1 MVDQEEAR
9 LENSEA
15 ILRNL
20 VSEFKA
26 QGIKIKVVD
35 EDTIAYKGVQ
45 FDLMDTPTD
54 TLNGIIYLISPSNQ
68 SIPVREENLAE
79 TVKMV
84 VDYVEQQR
92 MQKSLRKGASAYA
105 TFEIEDFDNRF
116 FRANDGHIFY
126 CPCGRGTISTYTNSI
141 DVNRIGEVV
150 IFTSNIKDEVSAEI
164 QSDSADLEEEIR
176 TTYLDFESE
185 PESWNVVF
193 NGFKISSVFVATEGV
208 SINARKFTA
217 NAGGWSRAN
226 LSGSDLIDCDGSW
239 YLDVGAVLDYTV
251 NGMNL
256 VAPYDCIISVDPQL
270 WISSESAEA
279 HNNMWDSDDDDGY
292 YASTKKSKKLSKFG
306 CWNNASGSKPNVVL
320 DADDIR
326 QPIRD
331 WYTSAYPDDDLGMN
345 LSDITFHDLHTGI
358 SQGLDVYDHIG
369 VGDSTVRERLF
380 NRLAQL
386 KSVSYNTIY
395 DMWLNGMRKGMR
407 KSMPNSRLVDK
418 VAQIIERELP
428 NVSFVGDSMGYEPD
442 IYDWVEGYIY
452 ETNQNVDEPWVDVE
466 SAEDLAEMILDSING
481 SYDST
486 VQTPNGDSIRMITK
500 MLSKNMR
507 KSGKGLKKYAPNI
520 KKLPNPV
527 LLTYDN
533 HTIEVPYQYDP
544 YDSWDKRYTELDM
557 GRFIVAISIAS
568 SDPFTVVQYHINV
581 LDSQTRG
588 GLDGAESYHGKMDID
603 YAISSGFH
611 EVSDALDHAI
621 NGAKLSNIKGGAYWY
636 HDEDN
641 PLLPYGYYQ
650 YEDGEWVSKSKKLSK
665 NSINALADRIAMD
678 CQCDSAEVHNL
689 NGEDILMMP
698 VMDSDCEGY
707 YEEYDIYQEEMDG
720 VTYNCVNLSRMNKG
734 VRKHTMLSKNES
746 IPSFSQMMKSVKDGS
761 PIGLFRERF

>member
-35 EDTIAYKGVQ
+35 EDTIAYKGIQ
-45 FDLMDTPTD
+45 FDLLDSPTD
-54 TLNGIIYLISPSNQ
+54 TLNGVIYLESPSRQ
-68 SIPVREENLAE
+68 VIPIREENLGE
-79 TVKMV
+79 GVESIMQYVESQKENPLRKWKKVKMSKNI
-84 VDYVEQQR
+84 R
-92 MQKSLRKGASAYA
+92 
-105 TFEIEDFDNRF
+105 
-116 FRANDGHIFY
+116 GH
-126 CPCGRGTISTYTNSI
+126 
-141 DVNRIGEVV
+141 
-150 IFTSNIKDEVSAEI
+150 
-164 QSDSADLEEEIR
+164 
-176 TTYLDFESE
+176 LD
-185 PESWNVVF
+185 
-193 NGFKISSVFVATEGV
+193 
-208 SINARKFTA
+208 
-217 NAGGWSRAN
+217 
-226 LSGSDLIDCDGSW
+226 
-239 YLDVGAVLDYTV
+239 
-251 NGMNL
+251 
-256 VAPYDCIISVDPQL
+256 
-270 WISSESAEA
+270 
-279 HNNMWDSDDDDGY
+279 
-292 YASTKKSKKLSKFG
+292 
-306 CWNNASGSKPNVVL
+306 
-320 DADDIR
+320 DADQIR

-331 WYTSAYPDDDLGMN
+331 WYTSTYPDDDLGMN
-345 LSDITFHDLHTGI
+345 LSDITFRDLHTGI

-369 VGDSTVRERLF
+369 VGDSIVRERLF
-380 NRLAQL
+380 DRLAEL
-386 KSVSYNTIY
+386 KSISYDAIY
-395 DMWLNGMRKGMR
+395 DMWLNGMRKGMRKSSIVNTLSASISNFTLNGEPVNVFLTNDGVYVGLRSNYDNHGHYDNSDGSLLYVSSLESVFHALFGSGWADTYEEMAESFNTFASPEEVNRVRDYLARLGYQEQRIQTFGDGKGWDDYRASAKKSKKLSKNMR

-486 VQTPNGDSIRMITK
+486 VQTPNGDSIRMI
-500 MLSKNMR
+500 
-507 KSGKGLKKYAPNI
+507 
-520 KKLPNPV
+520 
-527 LLTYDN
+527 
-533 HTIEVPYQYDP
+533 
-544 YDSWDKRYTELDM
+544 
-557 GRFIVAISIAS
+557 
-568 SDPFTVVQYHINV
+568 
-581 LDSQTRG
+581 
-588 GLDGAESYHGKMDID
+588 
-603 YAISSGFH
+603 
-611 EVSDALDHAI
+611 
-621 NGAKLSNIKGGAYWY
+621 
-636 HDEDN
+636 
-641 PLLPYGYYQ
+641 
-650 YEDGEWVSKSKKLSK
+650 SKKLSK

-698 VMDSDCEGY
+698 VMDSDCEDY